1 MGILGR
7 VSAYFGI
14 VESQGHGSLHLHILI
29 WLKGAPSSE
38 EMHKLFQS
46 TEFREWVSEYIR
58 ANIWAYVP
66 GLDSAAAIK
75 KIPNEKD
82 IAYVHPINPDT
93 ANFNKQI
100 SSFELH
106 LAHVKQVHTC
116 ELHHCLVPTKKGHYK
131 CKRHAPFEVSDT
143 DVVTKGG
150 QWKPKRLYRYINGY
164 NPGVLLNCRCNN
176 DIKLLTNSA
185 ETPGSSFYITSYS
198 TKKQNQIHNLSAIMA
213 KGYTYHMEHSHYL
226 EDVHDNHH
234 LLLF

>member
-1 MGILGR
+1 MGILGH

-14 VESQGHGSLHLHILI
+14 VESQGCGSLHLHILI

-46 TEFREWVSEYIR
+46 TKFREWVREYIR

-66 GLDSAAAIK
+66 HLDSAAAIK

-82 IAYVHPINPDT
+82 IAYAHPINPNT

-106 LAHVKQVHTC
+106 HAHVKQVYTC

-131 CKRHAPFEVSDT
+131 CK
-143 DVVTKGG
+143 
-150 QWKPKRLYRYINGY
+150 
-164 NPGVLLNCRCNN
+164 
-176 DIKLLTNSA
+176 
-185 ETPGSSFYITSYS
+185 
-198 TKKQNQIHNLSAIMA
+198 
-213 KGYTYHMEHSHYL
+213 
-226 EDVHDNHH
+226 
-234 LLLF
+234 